1 MKNHS
6 TPHKKGHFFDVVFV
20 LQVCIN
26 HVELNVFKHNIMG
39 KEESP
44 CLKVKQFKEIAL
56 KKFNFVHCVNS
67 VLACK
72 SDEFQ

>member
-1 MKNHS
+1 
-6 TPHKKGHFFDVVFV
+6 
-20 LQVCIN
+20 
-26 HVELNVFKHNIMG
+26 MG

-56 KKFNFVHCVNS
+56 KKFNFIHCVNS

-72 SDEFQ
+72 SDEFQWGPVCVVFIDYY